1 MSSAAVVIG
10 ALRAN
15 LMFYFSTVVQLA
27 ECKTW
32 DRRVMSL
39 RLSMGTVSCPLAGHF
54 IFCRVLVQP
63 RKTEKVPTYLKIVDW
78 FVKHQ
83 HNNVLLLIIIEN

>member
-1 MSSAAVVIG
+1 MQNLSSAAVVIG

-15 LMFYFSTVVQLA
+15 LMFYLSTVVQLA

-39 RLSMGTVSCPLAGHF
+39 RLSMGNVMCPLARHL
-54 IFCRVLVQP
+54 IVCWVLVQP
-63 RKTEKVPTYLKIVDW
+63 RKTEKCPNISEI
-78 FVKHQ
+78 
-83 HNNVLLLIIIEN
+83 LLSGS